1 MAILWTL
8 SDIVPYYGYVTAFYA
23 FRFICGEMNSLIGM
37 SQKKMFSC
45 SRIAMFLEMLNF
57 GLFLYIVTSHMIVA
71 NPTSQFRF
79 SLINQLEAR

>member
-1 MAILWTL
+1 
-8 SDIVPYYGYVTAFYA
+8 
-23 FRFICGEMNSLIGM
+23 
-37 SQKKMFSC
+37 
-45 SRIAMFLEMLNF
+45 MFLEMLNF